1 MYFYFYYDILK
12 AGQILFLKQDYSG
25 RKRKSSIGKKGGDGL
40 KMNTNIKNEIE
51 AADNK
56 AQYDARAKRLL
67 GNKYILAYILKE
79 TITEFK
85 GEKIETILSCIER
98 DVQISSA
105 PVDLGETNRK
115 EKRERI
121 IGDNTEDNVPDE
133 GIIYF
138 DILFHARLPEKKE
151 ESEKKENEEKKKVRL
166 EIIVNVEAQKAN
178 PSHYQLPNRAVFY
191 ACRMVSSQKTRE
203 FDGSDFDSILRVY
216 SIWICM
222 NMPEDAL
229 HYVHLTDNCIL
240 GQSRLKGGLD
250 LLNIFFVELAR
261 NVPNAKTG
269 HKLHRLLGTL
279 FSKKLKIAEKQK
291 VIHEEYGIPLESGV
305 EEEASIMCNL
315 SEWIEEE
322 ALERGRAIGEA
333 QGRAIGEAQG
343 EAKLILNLHKKG
355 YTAEQIADMTDKSME
370 EIMAILEQ
378 REPLPV

>member
-1 MYFYFYYDILK
+1 
-12 AGQILFLKQDYSG
+12 
-25 RKRKSSIGKKGGDGL
+25 
-40 KMNTNIKNEIE
+40 MNTNIKNEIE
-51 AADNK
+51 AASNK

-67 GNKYILAYILKE
+67 GNKYILAHILKE
-79 TITEFK
+79 TIAEFK
-85 GEKIETILSCIER
+85 EEKIETILSCIEG
-98 DVQISSA
+98 DVQISSV
-105 PVDLGETNRK
+105 PVEPGETNCK

-138 DILFHARLPEKKE
+138 DILFHAKLPEKKE
-151 ESEKKENEEKKKVRL
+151 EKKKEENEKKTKEEKKKVLL

-191 ACRMVSSQKTRE
+191 ACRMISSQKTRE
-203 FDGSDFDSILRVY
+203 FDGSDFDNILRVY

-240 GQSRLKGGLD
+240 GQSKLKGGLD

-261 NVPNAKTG
+261 NVPDAKTG

-305 EEEASIMCNL
+305 EEEANIMCNL

-322 ALERGRAIGEA
+322 ALERGREEGRVIGEA

-355 YTAEQIADMTDKSME
+355 YTAEQIVDMTDKSIE

-378 REPLPV
+378 KNLILSNI

>member
-1 MYFYFYYDILK
+1 
-12 AGQILFLKQDYSG
+12 
-25 RKRKSSIGKKGGDGL
+25 
-40 KMNTNIKNEIE
+40 MNTNIKNEIGT
-51 AADNK
+51 AGNK

-67 GNKYILAYILKE
+67 GNKYILAHILKE
-79 TITEFK
+79 TIAEFEE
-85 GEKIETILSCIER
+85 EKIETILSCIEG
-98 DVQISSA
+98 DVQISSV
-105 PVDLGETNRK
+105 PVDPGETNHKERK
-115 EKRERI
+115 ERI

-138 DILFHARLPEKKE
+138 DILFHARLPEKKK
-151 ESEKKENEEKKKVRL
+151 EKVNSENEEKKKVQL
-166 EIIVNVEAQKAN
+166 EIIVNIEAQKAN

-203 FDGSDFDSILRVY
+203 FDGSDFNGILRVY

-229 HYVHLTDNCIL
+229 HYVYLTDNCIL
-240 GQSRLKGGLD
+240 GQSKLKGGLD

-261 NVPNAKTG
+261 NVPDAKTG

-291 VIHEEYGIPLESGV
+291 VIHEEYGIPLESGI
-305 EEEASIMCNL
+305 EEEANIMCNL

-322 ALERGRAIGEA
+322 ALERGREE
-333 QGRAIGEAQG
+333 GRAIGEAQG

-355 YTAEQIADMTDKSME
+355 YTAEQIVDMTDKSME
-370 EIMAILEQ
+370 EIIAILKQ